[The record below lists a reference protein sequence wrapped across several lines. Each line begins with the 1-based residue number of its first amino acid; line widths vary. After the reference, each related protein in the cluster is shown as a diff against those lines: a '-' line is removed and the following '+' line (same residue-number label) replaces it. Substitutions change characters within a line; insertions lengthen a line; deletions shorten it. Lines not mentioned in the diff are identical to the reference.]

1 MPNTWKQWEG
11 QTLNEKFPLL
21 RYLGGSENS
30 GVFLT
35 ERPEGDRKANAAIRI
50 FHPES
55 GNGEEKLS
63 RWQEASKL
71 SHPNLIQLYEMG
83 RFELE
88 GSPFIYAVMECADE
102 NLAQVLP
109 SRALTTD
116 EARATLESVL
126 GVLAY
131 LHRKGFVHGR
141 ITPANIM
148 AAGDQLKLSSDELRR
163 VGEPLAGK
171 SYADAYES
179 PESTPGVFP
188 MAQSVSPAVDAWSLG
203 ITLVQ
208 TLTQDLPV
216 LRAAEQ
222 KDPLVPETLPQPFRD
237 IASHCLVR
245 HPQNRWTV
253 DQIAARLEGRMPV
266 EQTPRP
272 QAQARPSV
280 PKPKIAA
287 PRVEIPQPAP
297 VPVRRPSSRP
307 AISRSY
313 AVPAAVGFAF
323 VLAAFFVVPK
333 LARQHP
339 DGAPVPAAESE
350 APATPRAP
358 ASPAPLNEPPPI
370 KSAKSTNSR
379 NSEFDSAES
388 MPKVPVAT
396 PAVIHPESMRDE
408 ETNTVARTPVGSAVR
423 GEVAHREMPEVLQSA
438 TNSIRGTVRVRV
450 KVNVDRAGNVEDAE
464 LESRGPSRYFSRAAV
479 QAAQRWK
486 FKPPTVG
493 GKGVLSSWIL
503 QFDFTRGET
512 MVVPTQEMP

>member
-11 QTLNEKFPLL
+11 QILNERFPLL

-35 ERPEGDRKANAAIRI
+35 ERLGGNLKANAAIRI
-50 FHPES
+50 VQPEG
-55 GNGEEKLS
+55 GNGEKNLT

-71 SHPNLIQLYEMG
+71 SHPNLIQLYETG
-83 RFELE
+83 QFELD
-88 GSPFIYAVMECADE
+88 GTPFIYAVMEFADE

-131 LHRKGFVHGR
+131 LHGKGFVHGR
-141 ITPANIM
+141 IKPANIM
-148 AAGDQLKLSSDELRR
+148 AAGDQLKLSSDELCRA
-163 VGEPLAGK
+163 GEPLASR
-171 SYADAYES
+171 SYADAYEP

-188 MAQSVSPAVDAWSLG
+188 IAQSVSTAVDAWSLG

-208 TLTQDLPV
+208 TLTQDLPG

-266 EQTPRP
+266 EQTPKP
-272 QAQARPSV
+272 QTHGRPSASE
-280 PKPKIAA
+280 PKIAA
-287 PRVEIPQPAP
+287 LRVEIQQPAP
-297 VPVRRPSSRP
+297 ISAARPPSRP
-307 AISRSY
+307 AKPRSY
-313 AVPAAVGFAF
+313 ALPAALGLAF
-323 VLAAFFVVPK
+323 VLAALFVAPK
-333 LARQHP
+333 LARQHS
-339 DGAPVPAAESE
+339 DVAPVPVAENEPS
-350 APATPRAP
+350 ATPSAP
-358 ASPAPLNEPPPI
+358 SSPVLLNEQPPI

-388 MPKVPVAT
+388 TPKGPVAT
-396 PAVIHPESMRDE
+396 PAVIHPESMRGE
-408 ETNTVARTPVGSAVR
+408 ETHTVARTPVGSGVR
-423 GEVAHREMPEVLQSA
+423 GEVSHREMPEVLQSA

-450 KVNVDRAGNVEDAE
+450 KINVDRAGNVEDAV
-464 LESRGPSRYFSRAAV
+464 LESRGPSRYFAQAAV

-493 GKGVLSSWIL
+493 GKGVLSSWTL

-512 MVVPTQEMP
+512 TVVPTQDMP

>member
-35 ERPEGDRKANAAIRI
+35 ERLEGNRKANAAIRI
-50 FHPES
+50 VHPAN
-55 GNGEEKLS
+55 GNGEENLS

-88 GSPFIYAVMECADE
+88 GTPFIYAVMECADE

-109 SRALTTD
+109 SRALTTE

-131 LHRKGFVHGR
+131 LHGKGFVHGR
-141 ITPANIM
+141 IKPANIM
-148 AAGDQLKLSSDELRR
+148 AAGDQLKLSSDELCRA
-163 VGEPLAGK
+163 GEPLTGK
-171 SYADAYES
+171 SYADAYEP
-179 PESTPGVFP
+179 PENTPGVFP
-188 MAQSVSPAVDAWSLG
+188 MAQSVLPAVDAWSLG

-208 TLTQDLPV
+208 TLTQNLPV

-222 KDPLVPETLPQPFRD
+222 KDPLIPETLPQPFRD

-245 HPQNRWTV
+245 HPQNRWSV
-253 DQIAARLEGRMPV
+253 DRIAARLEGRMPV
-266 EQTPRP
+266 EQTPKPQTQVRP
-272 QAQARPSV
+272 PV

-287 PRVEIPQPAP
+287 PRIEIPQPTP
-297 VPVRRPSSRP
+297 VPVTRPASRP
-307 AISRSY
+307 AKPRSY
-313 AVPAAVGFAF
+313 ALPAAVGFAF
-323 VLAAFFVVPK
+323 VVAAFFVVPR
-333 LARQHP
+333 LSRQHS
-339 DGAPVPAAESE
+339 DVVPVPAAESE
-350 APATPRAP
+350 APATPRVP
-358 ASPAPLNEPPPI
+358 ANQAPLNEQPPI
-370 KSAKSTNSR
+370 KSTKSSDSR
-379 NSEFDSAES
+379 NSAFDSAES
-388 MPKVPVAT
+388 MPKAPVAT

-408 ETNTVARTPVGSAVR
+408 ESNAVARSPVGSAVR

-450 KVNVDRAGNVEDAE
+450 KVNVDRAGNVEDAA
-464 LESRGPSRYFSRAAV
+464 LESRGPSRYFAQAAV

-512 MVVPTQEMP
+512 TVVPTQEMP